1 MKTTK
6 KLISLLLTLVLA
18 LSVSTITAFASQT
31 PAWVADVTAKVT
43 ACSFELETEDGS
55 MPFLNYLVFVG
66 DSFTDVINSLDNK
79 SYAQLSENEYVIA
92 GERYSAI
99 NEIYK
104 VTLDSNGDVTEVKA
118 DVTDTSMNPMS
129 SDIFIRKHNPT
140 LVPMVAPTM
149 DEDGC
154 MSYYECACGK
164 YFKDSDATNEI
175 EDIDAWKTTPGMGL
189 IHKLG
194 MEEPTTEEEE
204 EETAP
209 TKAPAKTTAKA
220 DDTKKSPQTGATAM
234 GLGVAG
240 LGVALL
246 AVAKKKD

>member
-6 KLISLLLTLVLA
+6 KIVALLLTLVMA
-18 LSVSTITAFASQT
+18 LSTSITAFASFT
-31 PAWVADVTAKVT
+31 PDWVDDVTAKVD
-43 ACSFELETEDGS
+43 AVALELETTDGFQFS
-55 MPFLNYLVFVG
+55 MYLLAIG
-66 DSFTDVINSLDNK
+66 GSFTAGCDILDTPI
-79 SYAQLSENEYVIA
+79 YAQNGSVYTISGDDGAQTVTYE
-92 GERYSAI
+92 
-99 NEIYK
+99 
-104 VTLDSNGDVTEVKA
+104 VTLDEDGEVASLKTTIDDNGGNVVEF
-118 DVTDTSMNPMS
+118 
-129 SDIFIRKHNPT
+129 IFGRVHHPT
-140 LVPMVAPTM
+140 LVPMLAPTM

-164 YFKDSDATNEI
+164 FFKDSDATTEI

-204 EETAP
+204 KEDI
-209 TKAPAKTTAKA
+209 APAKTTTKA
-220 DDTKKSPQTGATAM
+220 DDTTKSPNTGAVTSM

-246 AVAKKKD
+246 AVLKKKDNE

>member
-6 KLISLLLTLVLA
+6 KIVALLLTLVMA
-18 LSVSTITAFASQT
+18 LSTSITAFASST
-31 PAWVADVTAKVT
+31 PAWVDDVVAKVT
-43 ACSFELETEDGS
+43 ACSFELETEDGT

-79 SYAQLSENEYVIA
+79 QYAQLSDNEYLIM

-99 NEIYK
+99 LETYK
-104 VTLDSNGDVTEVKA
+104 VTLDSNGDVTELQAAVS
-118 DVTDTSMNPMS
+118 DTSMNPMS
-129 SDIFIRKHNPT
+129 TDNFIRKHNPT

-164 YFKDSDATNEI
+164 FFKDSDATTEI

-204 EETAP
+204 DI
-209 TKAPAKTTAKA
+209 APAKTTAKA
-220 DDTKKSPQTGATAM
+220 DDTTKSPNTGAVTSM

-246 AVAKKKD
+246 AVLKKKDNE